1 MLFIPELPNSP
12 PLPEYKIISLGFRCS
27 VAGMIK
33 RMGLKT
39 ESHPF
44 DWLISRLHVIQDC
57 IETNFNFFL
66 HREQYIKLHTK
77 TFEHKESSERFI
89 CDEHIIMN
97 RHYQPETNLAYP
109 MNTYKYNLAMNHR
122 NLVEN
127 QDDYD
132 YYIRCVERF
141 KNVIKSR
148 ENKMYVYVSPLYTM
162 EDFHVQTD
170 QIMQEIY
177 DFQSFLQKQIVF
189 DESNESI
196 KTEPLQMI
204 RSLYF
209 IMVKNELNN
218 KPHISVLYDNETG
231 SHYKYKILLLQTNDG
246 FIDAGETFMGNYYEE
261 QSIIENNI
269 LHFSK

>member
-1 MLFIPELPNSP
+1 MLFIPELPNSH

-33 RMGLKT
+33 KMGLKT

-44 DWLISRLHVIQDC
+44 DWLISRLHVIRHC
-57 IETNFNFFL
+57 IETKFTFFL
-66 HREQYIKLHTK
+66 DREQYIKLYTK
-77 TFEHKESSERFI
+77 TFEHKESKEHFI

-97 RHYQPETNLAYP
+97 RYYQPETNLECP

-127 QDDYD
+127 QADYD

-141 KNVIKSR
+141 KQVIQSK

-170 QIMQEIY
+170 VILQEIH
-177 DFQSFLQKQIVF
+177 DFQSFLQKQIEF
-189 DESNESI
+189 DEFIE
-196 KTEPLQMI
+196 TEHPQII

-209 IMVKNELNN
+209 IMIKNELNT
-218 KPHISVLYDNETG
+218 KPHITVLHDNETG
-231 SHYKYKILLLQTNDG
+231 YHYKYKILLLQTNNG
-246 FIDAGETFMGNYYEE
+246 FLDAGETFMGNYYEE
-261 QSIIENNI
+261 QNIIENNI